1 MFCELIK
8 VPVFQDQKV
17 IKVITVIRDR
27 SKEKEIE
34 VLKQKSADEKEILL
48 REIHHRVKN
57 NLSIVISLLN
67 FQLTMSKSQELI
79 PIINDIQLR
88 IRSIALIHEHLY
100 RSETLAG
107 YPW

>member
-1 MFCELIK
+1 MISERKVKLNGKTLFCELIK

-48 REIHHRVKN
+48 REIHHRVKKQP
-57 NLSIVISLLN
+57 
-67 FQLTMSKSQELI
+67 FHCDQF
-79 PIINDIQLR
+79 
-88 IRSIALIHEHLY
+88 A
-100 RSETLAG
+100 
-107 YPW
+107 